1 MEDWM
6 LDDMET
12 ERAVLVGLHAS
23 VFKEDEDASW
33 ETLDELEALLETAG
47 GECVGKMLQTRN
59 APDAHT
65 FIGEGK
71 AAGACHAGARQRCN
85 TDCV

>member
-33 ETLDELEALLETAG
+33 ETLDELEA
-47 GECVGKMLQTRN
+47 CPR
-59 APDAHT
+59 
-65 FIGEGK
+65 
-71 AAGACHAGARQRCN
+71 R
-85 TDCV
+85 